1 MNFKS
6 HRAGL
11 IIQNQEL
18 SVSMSDRAIAPFTML
33 LSLLV
38 QENQDKIILQKCNM
52 KSGIYFGRLT
62 GKGSV
67 SGTLKMIVD

>member
-1 MNFKS
+1 
-6 HRAGL
+6 
-11 IIQNQEL
+11 
-18 SVSMSDRAIAPFTML
+18 MSDRAIAPFTML